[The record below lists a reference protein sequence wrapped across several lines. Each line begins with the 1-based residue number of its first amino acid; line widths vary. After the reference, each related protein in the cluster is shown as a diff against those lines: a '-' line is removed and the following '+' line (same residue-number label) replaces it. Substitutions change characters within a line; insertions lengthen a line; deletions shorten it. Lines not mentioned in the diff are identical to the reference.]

1 MCQCAVAYSDDELG
15 PNPHDEL
22 GPNPYDELG
31 SNPHDELGP
40 NPHDE
45 LDPNPYDD
53 EDCFEVSEVSYYNEF
68 LGHYVTT
75 LDPFQ
80 EWVYDQSE
88 SASAQLVQWW
98 PEQVLPPAASL
109 LWGDPELYASLCD
122 FCQSMQNI
130 EYNDD
135 GRMTRVICDSCCT
148 IVGRYELNH
157 CTGGYDA
164 CEKFRFVDPL
174 GNVSHLCR
182 GCHQHEE
189 GQRRR
194 RRRRNGQRN
203 RRGHRAE
210 HRAVAGH

>member
-1 MCQCAVAYSDDELG
+1 MTHNMCQCAVAYSDEELV
-15 PNPHDEL
+15 PNPHDEPNL
-22 GPNPYDELG
+22 HDEPNPHDEPNL
-31 SNPHDELGP
+31 HDELGP

-45 LDPNPYDD
+45 LNPNPYDD
-53 EDCFEVSEVSYYNEF
+53 EDCFEVSEVSYYDES
-68 LGHYVTT
+68 LGYYVA

-80 EWVYDQSE
+80 EWVNDQSE

-109 LWGDPELYASLCD
+109 LWGDPELYARLCD

-135 GRMTRVICDSCCT
+135 GRMTRVICGSCCT
-148 IVGRYELNH
+148 IVGRYKMNH

-174 GNVSHLCR
+174 GNVAHLCR

-189 GQRRR
+189 GQRR
-194 RRRRNGQRN
+194 NGQRN
-203 RRGHRAE
+203 RRGHRA
-210 HRAVAGH
+210 VAGH